1 MPELYDTR
9 APNPPSRA
17 ILVGIKLRNT
27 LMHETE
33 ESLQELQQLTETA
46 GIEVVATTIQP
57 RNVPNPTYFIGEGK
71 VEDELKPLVAEL
83 NADAIIFDEELSPA
97 QNRNLERALE
107 VATIDR
113 TGLILQVFAQRAL
126 TKEARLQVALAQL
139 EYALPRLTRMW
150 THLSRLAT
158 GGGGG
163 RHLRGPG
170 ETQLEMD
177 RRWVRRNIAHVRKAL
192 DAVEKQRHVQ
202 RRNRSEKI
210 KVSLV
215 GYTNAGK
222 STLFNRLTGETVLAE
237 DKLFATLD
245 STTRKLD
252 LPQKQQILLSD
263 TVGFIKKLPH
273 QLVAAFKATLE
284 EVLEADLLL
293 HVIDVSHPEAE
304 AQIAAVNVVLE
315 ELKATDMPMFM
326 VFNKIDRLKSD
337 DEGLHILQCQYP
349 DALPISAQRGDGVPA
364 LIEALSQ
371 RFAERGTDI
380 SLCIPYTEGKALDL
394 LHKHGIVLD
403 TEYATEAVHVK
414 ARLPNRYLK
423 SVSQFLVS
431 SPNFKNERH

>member
-1 MPELYDTR
+1 MQEFYDTR
-9 APNPPSRA
+9 APNPPTRA
-17 ILVGIKLRNT
+17 ILVGIKLRDN

-33 ESLQELQQLTETA
+33 ESLQELRQLAETA
-46 GIEVVATTIQP
+46 GIQVVCETIQS
-57 RNVPNPTYFIGEGK
+57 RNIPNPTYFIGEGK
-71 VEDELKPLVAEL
+71 VEELKPLIEEL
-83 NADAIIFDEELSPA
+83 NADAVIFDEELAPG
-97 QNRNLERALE
+97 QNRNLEKAFD
-107 VATIDR
+107 VTTIDR

-177 RRWVRRNIAHVRKAL
+177 RRWVRRNIGHVRKAL
-192 DAVEKQRHVQ
+192 QAVEKQRNVQ

-222 STLFNRLTGETVLAE
+222 STLFNLLTGEAVLAE

-245 STTRKLD
+245 STTRKVD

-273 QLVAAFKATLE
+273 QLVEAFKATLE
-284 EVLEADLLL
+284 EVAAADFLI
-293 HVIDVSHPEAE
+293 HIVDVSHPEAE
-304 AQIAAVNVVLE
+304 AQIAAVNVVLK
-315 ELKATDMPMFM
+315 ELDATHIPMFM
-326 VFNKIDRLKSD
+326 VFNKIDRLKN
-337 DEGLHILQCQYP
+337 EEELQILRSQYP
-349 DALPISAQRGDGVPA
+349 DALPISAQRGEGVPA
-364 LIEALSQ
+364 LVDALAH
-371 RFAERGTDI
+371 RFGERGAHF
-380 SLCIPYTEGKALDL
+380 SFSIPYTDGKALDL
-394 LHKHGIVLD
+394 LYKHGTVID
-403 TEYATEAVHVK
+403 TEYADEAVHVK
-414 ARLPNRYLK
+414 VRLPSRYLK

-431 SPNFKNERH
+431 S

>member
-9 APNPPSRA
+9 APNSPSRA
-17 ILVGIKLRNT
+17 ILIGVKLRNN
-27 LMHETE
+27 LMHEAE
-33 ESLQELQQLTETA
+33 ESLQELQQLAETA
-46 GIEVVATTIQP
+46 GIEVVYETIQS
-57 RNVPNPTYFIGEGK
+57 RNAPNPTYFIGEGK
-71 VEDELKPLVAEL
+71 VEELKPLVEEL
-83 NADAIIFDEELSPA
+83 DADAIIFDEELSPA
-97 QNRNLERALE
+97 QNRNLEKALD

-177 RRWVRRNIAHVRKAL
+177 RRWVRRNIGHVRKAL
-192 DAVEKQRHVQ
+192 EAVEKQRHTQ

-222 STLFNRLTGETVLAE
+222 STLFNTLTGETVLAE

-245 STTRKLD
+245 STTRKVD

-293 HVIDVSHPEAE
+293 HIVDASHPEAE
-304 AQIAAVNVVLE
+304 AQIAAVNVVLG
-315 ELKATDMPMFM
+315 ELDATDIPMFM

-337 DEGLHILQCQYP
+337 EELHILQCQYP
-349 DALPISAQRGDGVPA
+349 DALPISAQRGDGIPA
-364 LIEALSQ
+364 LIDALAH
-371 RFAERGTDI
+371 RFAEHGTDL
-380 SLCIPYTEGKALDL
+380 SLCIPYIEGKVLDL

-403 TEYATEAVHVK
+403 IKYATEAVYVEV
-414 ARLPNRYLK
+414 RLPNRYLK

-431 SPNFKNERH
+431 S

>member
-17 ILVGIKLRNT
+17 ILIGIKLRDN

-33 ESLQELQQLTETA
+33 ESLQELHQLAETA
-46 GIEVVATTIQP
+46 GIEVVYESIQS
-57 RNVPNPTYFIGEGK
+57 RNMPKPTYFIGEGK
-71 VEDELKPLVAEL
+71 VEELKPLVEEL
-83 NADAIIFDEELSPA
+83 DADAIIFDEELSPA

-126 TKEARLQVALAQL
+126 TREARLQVALAQL

-177 RRWVRRNIAHVRKAL
+177 RRWVRRNIGHVRKAL
-192 DAVEKQRHVQ
+192 ESVEKQRQTQ

-222 STLFNRLTGETVLAE
+222 STLFNALTGETVLAE

-245 STTRKLD
+245 STTRKVD

-284 EVLEADLLL
+284 EVSEADLLL
-293 HVIDVSHPEAE
+293 HVVDVSHPEAE

-315 ELKATDMPMFM
+315 ELDATHIPMFM
-326 VFNKIDRLKSD
+326 VFNKIDRLKSE
-337 DEGLHILQCQYP
+337 EGFQILRSRYP
-349 DALPISAQRGDGVPA
+349 DALPISAQRGDGIADLVDA
-364 LIEALSQ
+364 LAHRFGEHGTNLSL
-371 RFAERGTDI
+371 
-380 SLCIPYTEGKALDL
+380 SIPYIDGQVLDL
-394 LHKHGIVLD
+394 LYKHGTVID
-403 TEYATEAVHVK
+403 TEYTDKAIHVK
-414 ARLPNRYLK
+414 VRLPSRYLK

-431 SPNFKNERH
+431 S

>member
-9 APNPPSRA
+9 SPNPPSRA
-17 ILVGIKLRNT
+17 ILVGVKLRNNQ
-27 LMHETE
+27 MHETE
-33 ESLQELQQLTETA
+33 ESLQELRQLAETA
-46 GIEVVATTIQP
+46 GIEVVCETIQP
-57 RNVPNPTYFIGEGK
+57 RNMPNPTYFIGEGK
-71 VEDELKPLVAEL
+71 VEELKPLTEEL
-83 NADAIIFDEELSPA
+83 EADAIIFDEELSPA
-97 QNRNLERALE
+97 QNRNLEQTLD

-158 GGGGG
+158 GGGGS
-163 RHLRGPG
+163 RRLRGPG

-177 RRWVRRNIAHVRKAL
+177 RRWVRGNIAHVRRAL

-210 KVSLV
+210 RVSLV

-222 STLFNRLTGETVLAE
+222 STLFNALTGETVLAE

-284 EVLEADLLL
+284 EILEADLLL

-315 ELKATDMPMFM
+315 ELDATDIPMFM
-326 VFNKIDRLKSD
+326 VFNKIDSLKSN
-337 DEGLHILQCQYP
+337 EELHLLQCQYP
-349 DALPISAQRGDGVPA
+349 EALPISAQRGDGIPA
-364 LIEALSQ
+364 LIDALAH
-371 RFAERGTDI
+371 RFAERGMNL
-380 SLCIPYTEGKALDL
+380 SLCIPYTEGKVLDL

-403 TEYATEAVHVK
+403 TEYTAEAVHVK

-423 SVSQFLVS
+423 SVEQFLVS
-431 SPNFKNERH
+431 S

>member
-1 MPELYDTR
+1 MQELYDTR

-17 ILVGIKLRNT
+17 ILIGVKLRNN

-33 ESLQELQQLTETA
+33 ESLQELQQLAETA
-46 GIEVVATTIQP
+46 GIEVVCETIQP
-57 RNVPNPTYFIGEGK
+57 RNAPNPTYFIGEGK
-71 VEDELKPLVAEL
+71 VEELKPLVEEL
-83 NADAIIFDEELSPA
+83 EADAIIFDEELSPA
-97 QNRNLERALE
+97 QNRNLEKALE

-177 RRWVRRNIAHVRKAL
+177 RRWVRRNIGQVRKAL
-192 DAVEKQRHVQ
+192 DTVEKQRHTQ
-202 RRNRSEKI
+202 RRNRAEKI

-222 STLFNRLTGETVLAE
+222 STLFNVLTGETVLAE

-245 STTRKLD
+245 STTRKVN
-252 LPQKQQILLSD
+252 LPHKQQILLSD

-293 HVIDVSHPEAE
+293 HIVDVSHPEAE

-315 ELKATDMPMFM
+315 ELNATDIPMFM

-337 DEGLHILQCQYP
+337 NEELHILQCQYP
-349 DALPISAQRGDGVPA
+349 DALPISAQSGDGIPA
-364 LIEALSQ
+364 LIDALAQ
-371 RFAERGTDI
+371 RFAERGTDL
-380 SLCIPYTEGKALDL
+380 SLCIPYTEGKVLDL

-403 TEYATEAVHVK
+403 TEYTAEAIYVEV
-414 ARLPNRYLK
+414 RLPDRYLK

-431 SPNFKNERH
+431 S

>member
-1 MPELYDTR
+1 M
-9 APNPPSRA
+9 AA
-17 ILVGIKLRNT
+17 AVGA
-27 LMHETE
+27 
-33 ESLQELQQLTETA
+33 S
-46 GIEVVATTIQP
+46 G
-57 RNVPNPTYFIGEGK
+57 
-71 VEDELKPLVAEL
+71 
-83 NADAIIFDEELSPA
+83 
-97 QNRNLERALE
+97 
-107 VATIDR
+107 
-113 TGLILQVFAQRAL
+113 
-126 TKEARLQVALAQL
+126 
-139 EYALPRLTRMW
+139 
-150 THLSRLAT
+150 
-158 GGGGG
+158 
-163 RHLRGPG
+163 GPG

-192 DAVEKQRHVQ
+192 DSVEKQRRTQ
-202 RRNRSEKI
+202 RRHRSEKI

-293 HVIDVSHPEAE
+293 HVVDVSHPEAE

-315 ELKATDMPMFM
+315 ELEATDIPMLM
-326 VFNKIDRLKSD
+326 VFNKIDNLKTDS
-337 DEGLHILQCQYP
+337 EELHILQCQYP

-364 LIEALSQ
+364 LVEALAQ

-380 SLCIPYTEGKALDL
+380 SLSIPYTEGKLLDL

-403 TEYATEAVHVK
+403 TEYAAEAVHVK

-431 SPNFKNERH
+431 S

>member
-17 ILVGIKLRNT
+17 ILVGVKLRDN

-33 ESLQELQQLTETA
+33 ESLQELRQLAETA
-46 GIEVVATTIQP
+46 GIEVVCETIQP
-57 RNVPNPTYFIGEGK
+57 RNMPNPTYFIGEGK
-71 VEDELKPLVAEL
+71 VEELKPLVEEL

-97 QNRNLERALE
+97 QTRNLEQTFDIA
-107 VATIDR
+107 AIDR

-177 RRWVRRNIAHVRKAL
+177 RRWVRRNIGQVRKAL
-192 DAVEKQRHVQ
+192 QAVEKQRTVQ
-202 RRNRSEKI
+202 RRNRSEKV

-222 STLFNRLTGETVLAE
+222 STLFNLLTGESVLAE

-245 STTRKLD
+245 STTRRVE

-284 EVLEADLLL
+284 EVVEADLLL

-304 AQIAAVNVVLE
+304 AQIAAVNEVLDD
-315 ELKATDMPMFM
+315 LDATDIPMLM
-326 VFNKIDRLKSD
+326 IFNKIDNLQTED
-337 DEGLHILQCQYP
+337 GLQVLRSQYP
-349 DALPISAQRGDGVPA
+349 DAHLISAQRGDGIET
-364 LIEALSQ
+364 LMEALSNL
-371 RFAERGTDI
+371 FVELGPDL
-380 SLCIPYTEGKALDL
+380 SLIIPYTDGKALDL
-394 LHKHGIVLD
+394 LYKHGTVLNA
-403 TEYATEAVHVK
+403 EYAADAIHVK
-414 ARLPNRYLK
+414 ARMPNRYLK
-423 SVSQFLVS
+423 SVSEFLVS
-431 SPNFKNERH
+431 S

>member
-17 ILVGIKLRNT
+17 ILVGVKLRDN

-33 ESLQELQQLTETA
+33 ESLQELRQLAETA
-46 GIEVVATTIQP
+46 GIEVVCETIQP
-57 RNVPNPTYFIGEGK
+57 RNMPNPTYFIGEGK
-71 VEDELKPLVAEL
+71 VEELKPLVEEL

-97 QNRNLERALE
+97 QTRNLEQAFDI
-107 VATIDR
+107 AAIDR
-113 TGLILQVFAQRAL
+113 TGLILHVFAQRAL
-126 TKEARLQVALAQL
+126 TKEARLQVSLAQL

-163 RHLRGPG
+163 GPIRGPG

-177 RRWVRRNIAHVRKAL
+177 RRWVRRNIGRVRKAL
-192 DAVEKQRHVQ
+192 QAVEKQRTVQ
-202 RRNRSEKI
+202 RRNRSEKV

-222 STLFNRLTGETVLAE
+222 STLFNLLTGESVLAE

-245 STTRKLD
+245 STTRRVD

-284 EVLEADLLL
+284 EVVEADLLL

-304 AQIAAVNVVLE
+304 AQIAAVNEVLDD
-315 ELKATDMPMFM
+315 LDATDIPMLM
-326 VFNKIDRLKSD
+326 IFNKIDNLQTED
-337 DEGLHILQCQYP
+337 GLQVLRSQYP
-349 DALPISAQRGDGVPA
+349 DAHLISAQRGDGIET
-364 LIEALSQ
+364 LMEALSNL
-371 RFAERGTDI
+371 FVELGPDL
-380 SLCIPYTEGKALDL
+380 SLIIPYTDGKALDL
-394 LHKHGIVLD
+394 LYKHGTVLNA
-403 TEYATEAVHVK
+403 EYAADAIHVK
-414 ARLPNRYLK
+414 ARMPNRYLK
-423 SVSQFLVS
+423 SVSEFLVS
-431 SPNFKNERH
+431 S

>member
-1 MPELYDTR
+1 MSELYDTR

-17 ILVGIKLRNT
+17 ILVGVKLRNT
-27 LMHETE
+27 PMHETE

-46 GIEVVATTIQP
+46 GIEVVCETIQS
-57 RNVPNPTYFIGEGK
+57 RNMPNPTYFVGEGK
-71 VEDELKPLVAEL
+71 IEELKPLIEEL

-97 QNRNLERALE
+97 QTRNLENTLDI
-107 VATIDR
+107 ATIDR
-113 TGLILQVFAQRAL
+113 TGLILHVFAQRAL

-177 RRWVRRNIAHVRKAL
+177 KRWVRRNIGQVRKAL
-192 DAVEKQRHVQ
+192 QAVEKQRTVQ
-202 RRNRSEKI
+202 RRNRSEKV

-222 STLFNRLTGETVLAE
+222 STLFNRLTGESVLVE

-245 STTRKLD
+245 STTRKVN

-284 EVLEADLLL
+284 EVTEADLLL
-293 HVIDVSHPEAE
+293 HVVDVSHPEAE
-304 AQIAAVNVVLE
+304 AQIAAVDVVLG
-315 ELKATDMPMFM
+315 ELDATDIPMFM

-337 DEGLHILQCQYP
+337 EELHILQCQYP
-349 DALPISAQRGDGVPA
+349 DALPISAQRGDGIPA
-364 LIEALSQ
+364 LIDALAH
-371 RFAERGTDI
+371 RFAEHGTDL
-380 SLCIPYTEGKALDL
+380 SLCIPYIEGKVLDL

-403 TEYATEAVHVK
+403 IKYATEAVYVEV
-414 ARLPNRYLK
+414 RLPNRYLK

-431 SPNFKNERH
+431 S

>member
-9 APNPPSRA
+9 SPNPPSRA
-17 ILVGIKLRNT
+17 ILVGIKLRNAS
-27 LMHETE
+27 MHDTE
-33 ESLQELQQLTETA
+33 ESLQELRQLAETA
-46 GIEVVATTIQP
+46 GIEVVCETIQS
-57 RNVPNPTYFIGEGK
+57 RNTPNPTYFIGEGK
-71 VEDELKPLVAEL
+71 VEELKPLIEEL
-83 NADAIIFDEELSPA
+83 DADAIIFDEELSPA
-97 QNRNLERALE
+97 QTRNLEQAFDI
-107 VATIDR
+107 AAIDR

-177 RRWVRRNIAHVRKAL
+177 RRWVRRNIGQVRKAL
-192 DAVEKQRHVQ
+192 QAVEKQRTVQ
-202 RRNRSEKI
+202 RRNRSEKV

-222 STLFNRLTGETVLAE
+222 STLFNRLTGEHVLVE

-245 STTRKLD
+245 STTRKVN

-284 EVLEADLLL
+284 EVAEADLLL
-293 HVIDVSHPEAE
+293 HVVDVSHAEAE
-304 AQIAAVNVVLE
+304 AQIAAVNEVLD
-315 ELKATDMPMFM
+315 ELDATDIPTLMIM
-326 VFNKIDRLKSD
+326 NKIDQVKTED
-337 DEGLHILQCQYP
+337 DLHLLRCQYA
-349 DALPISAQRGDGVPA
+349 DAFLISAQRGDG
-364 LIEALSQ
+364 IETLMDTLAK
-371 RFAERGTDI
+371 RFAEVGT
-380 SLCIPYTEGKALDL
+380 SLSFSIPYTEGKTLDL
-394 LHKHGIVLD
+394 LYKHGTVLN
-403 TEYATEAVHVK
+403 TEYTDEAIHVK
-414 ARLPNRYLK
+414 ARLPDRYLK
-423 SVSQFLVS
+423 SVSEFLVAS
-431 SPNFKNERH
+431 

>member
-9 APNPPSRA
+9 APNAPSRA
-17 ILVGIKLRNT
+17 ILIGVKLRNN
-27 LMHETE
+27 LMHEAE
-33 ESLQELQQLTETA
+33 ESLQELQQLAETA
-46 GIEVVATTIQP
+46 GIEVVYETIQS
-57 RNVPNPTYFIGEGK
+57 RNAPNPTYFIGEGK
-71 VEDELKPLVAEL
+71 VEELKPLVEEL
-83 NADAIIFDEELSPA
+83 DADAIIFDEELSPA
-97 QNRNLERALE
+97 QNRNLEKALD

-126 TKEARLQVALAQL
+126 TREARLQVALAQL

-177 RRWVRRNIAHVRKAL
+177 RRWVRRNIGHVRKAL
-192 DAVEKQRHVQ
+192 ESVEKQRQTQ

-222 STLFNRLTGETVLAE
+222 STLFNALTGETVLAE

-245 STTRKLD
+245 STTRKVN

-293 HVIDVSHPEAE
+293 HIVDASHPEAE
-304 AQIAAVNVVLE
+304 AQIAAVNVVLG
-315 ELKATDMPMFM
+315 ELDATDIPMFM

-337 DEGLHILQCQYP
+337 EELHILQCQYP
-349 DALPISAQRGDGVPA
+349 DALPISAQRGDGIPA
-364 LIEALSQ
+364 LIDALAH
-371 RFAERGTDI
+371 RFAEHGTDL
-380 SLCIPYTEGKALDL
+380 SLCIPYIEGKVLDL

-403 TEYATEAVHVK
+403 TEYAAEAVHVK

-431 SPNFKNERH
+431 S

>member
-17 ILVGIKLRNT
+17 ILVGVKLRNN

-33 ESLQELQQLTETA
+33 ESLQELQQLAETA
-46 GIEVVATTIQP
+46 GIEVVAVTIQP
-57 RNVPNPTYFIGEGK
+57 RNAPNPTYFIGEGK
-71 VEDELKPLVAEL
+71 VEEELKPLIEEL

-97 QNRNLERALE
+97 QNRNLEKALD

-202 RRNRSEKI
+202 RRRRSEKV

-222 STLFNRLTGETVLAE
+222 STLFNVLTGETVLAE

-304 AQIAAVNVVLE
+304 AQIAAVNVVLG
-315 ELKATDMPMFM
+315 ELEATDIPMFM
-326 VFNKIDRLKSD
+326 VFNKIDRLESD
-337 DEGLHILQCQYP
+337 EELHILQCQYP
-349 DALPISAQRGDGVPA
+349 EALPISAQRGDGVPA
-364 LIEALSQ
+364 LIDALAQ
-371 RFAERGTDI
+371 RFAERGMNL
-380 SLCIPYTEGKALDL
+380 SLCIPYTDGKVLDL
-394 LHKHGIVLD
+394 LHKHGIVLN
-403 TEYATEAVHVK
+403 TEYEAEAVHVK

-423 SVSQFLVS
+423 SVEQFLVS
-431 SPNFKNERH
+431 S

>member
-17 ILVGIKLRNT
+17 ILVGVKLQNT
-27 LMHETE
+27 SIHETE
-33 ESLQELQQLTETA
+33 ESLQELRQLSETA
-46 GIEVVATTIQP
+46 GIEVVCETIQP
-57 RNVPNPTYFIGEGK
+57 RNKPNPTYFVGEGK
-71 VEDELKPLVAEL
+71 VEELKPLIEEL

-97 QNRNLERALE
+97 QTRNLEQAFDI
-107 VATIDR
+107 AAIDR

-177 RRWVRRNIAHVRKAL
+177 RRWVRRNIGQVRKAL
-192 DAVEKQRHVQ
+192 QAVEKQRTVQ
-202 RRNRSEKI
+202 RRNRSEKV

-222 STLFNRLTGETVLAE
+222 STLFNRLTGEKVLVE

-245 STTRKLD
+245 STTRKVN
-252 LPQKQQILLSD
+252 LPQKQQMLLSD

-284 EVLEADLLL
+284 EVAEADLLL
-293 HVIDVSHPEAE
+293 HVVDVSHPEAE
-304 AQIAAVNVVLE
+304 AQIAAVNEVLE
-315 ELKATDMPMFM
+315 ELDATDIPTFM
-326 VFNKIDRLKSD
+326 VLNKIDQIKTED
-337 DEGLHILQCQYP
+337 DLHLLRCQYT
-349 DALPISAQRGDGVPA
+349 DAFLISAQRGDGVQA
-364 LIEALSQ
+364 LMDTLAK
-371 RFAERGTDI
+371 RFAELGTTL
-380 SLCIPYTEGKALDL
+380 SFSIPYIEGKTLDL
-394 LHKHGIVLD
+394 LYKHGTVLN
-403 TEYATEAVHVK
+403 TEYADEAIHVK

-423 SVSQFLVS
+423 SVSEFLVS
-431 SPNFKNERH
+431 SEG

>member
-1 MPELYDTR
+1 MQELYDTR

-17 ILVGIKLRNT
+17 IVVGVNLRNT

-33 ESLQELQQLTETA
+33 ESLQELQQLAETA
-46 GIEVVATTIQP
+46 GIEVVYETVQP
-57 RNVPNPTYFIGEGK
+57 RNTPNPTYFIGEGK
-71 VEDELKPLVAEL
+71 VEELKPLVEEFE
-83 NADAIIFDEELSPA
+83 ADAVIFDEELSPA
-97 QNRNLERALE
+97 QNRNLEKVLD

-177 RRWVRRNIAHVRKAL
+177 RRWVRRNIGQVRKAL
-192 DAVEKQRHVQ
+192 ETVEKQRHIQ
-202 RRNRSEKI
+202 RRRRSEKVKI
-210 KVSLV
+210 SLV

-222 STLFNRLTGETVLAE
+222 STLFNRLAGETVLAE

-245 STTRKLD
+245 STTRRVD
-252 LPQKQQILLSD
+252 LPLKQQVLLSD

-284 EVLEADLLL
+284 EVAEADLLL

-315 ELKATDMPMFM
+315 ELEATDIPMLM
-326 VFNKIDRLKSD
+326 VFNKIDRLKED
-337 DEGLHILQCQYP
+337 DELLHILRSQYP
-349 DALPISAQRGDGVPA
+349 DAVALSAQRGEGVPELVETLA
-364 LIEALSQ
+364 Q
-371 RFAERGTDI
+371 RFAERGRSL
-380 SLCIPYTEGKALDL
+380 SLCIPYTEAKTLDI
-394 LHKHGIVLD
+394 LHKHGTVID
-403 TEYATEAVHVK
+403 TEYADEAMHVT
-414 ARLPNRYLK
+414 ARLPERYIK

-431 SPNFKNERH
+431 H

>member
-9 APNPPSRA
+9 APNSPSRA
-17 ILVGIKLRNT
+17 ILIGVKLRNN
-27 LMHETE
+27 LMHEAE
-33 ESLQELQQLTETA
+33 ESLQELQQLAETA
-46 GIEVVATTIQP
+46 GIEVVYETIQS
-57 RNVPNPTYFIGEGK
+57 RNAPNPTYFIGEGK
-71 VEDELKPLVAEL
+71 VEELKPLVEEL
-83 NADAIIFDEELSPA
+83 DADAIIFDEELSPA
-97 QNRNLERALE
+97 QNRNLEKALD

-177 RRWVRRNIAHVRKAL
+177 RRWVRRNIGHVRKSL
-192 DAVEKQRHVQ
+192 EAVEKQRHTQ

-215 GYTNAGK
+215 GYTNTGK
-222 STLFNRLTGETVLAE
+222 STLFNALTGETVLAE

-245 STTRKLD
+245 STTRKVN

-293 HVIDVSHPEAE
+293 HIVDASHPEAE
-304 AQIAAVNVVLE
+304 AQIAAVNVVLG
-315 ELKATDMPMFM
+315 ELDATDIPMFM

-337 DEGLHILQCQYP
+337 EELHILQCQYP
-349 DALPISAQRGDGVPA
+349 DALPISAQRGDGIPA
-364 LIEALSQ
+364 LIDALAH
-371 RFAERGTDI
+371 RFAESGTDL
-380 SLCIPYTEGKALDL
+380 SLCIPYTEGKVLDL
-394 LHKHGIVLD
+394 LHKHGIVLN
-403 TEYATEAVHVK
+403 TEYTAEAAHVEV
-414 ARLPNRYLK
+414 RLPNRYLK

-431 SPNFKNERH
+431 S

>member
-1 MPELYDTR
+1 MQELYDTR

-17 ILVGIKLRNT
+17 ILIGVKLRNN

-33 ESLQELQQLTETA
+33 ESLQELQQLAETA
-46 GIEVVATTIQP
+46 GIEVVCETIQP
-57 RNVPNPTYFIGEGK
+57 RNAPNPTYFIGEGK
-71 VEDELKPLVAEL
+71 VEELKPLVEEL
-83 NADAIIFDEELSPA
+83 EADAIIFDEELSPA
-97 QNRNLERALE
+97 QNRNLEKALE

-177 RRWVRRNIAHVRKAL
+177 RRWVRRNIGQVRKAL
-192 DAVEKQRHVQ
+192 DTVEKQRHTQ
-202 RRNRSEKI
+202 RRNRAEKI

-222 STLFNRLTGETVLAE
+222 STLFNVLTGETVLAE

-245 STTRKLD
+245 STTRKVN
-252 LPQKQQILLSD
+252 LPHKQQILLSD

-293 HVIDVSHPEAE
+293 HIVDVSHPEAE

-315 ELKATDMPMFM
+315 ELNATDIPMFM

-337 DEGLHILQCQYP
+337 NEELHILQCQYP
-349 DALPISAQRGDGVPA
+349 DALPISAQSGDGVPA
-364 LIEALSQ
+364 LIDALAQ
-371 RFAERGTDI
+371 RFAERGTDL
-380 SLCIPYTEGKALDL
+380 SLCIPYTEGKVLDL

-403 TEYATEAVHVK
+403 TEYTAEAIYVEV
-414 ARLPNRYLK
+414 RLPDRYLK

-431 SPNFKNERH
+431 S

>member
-1 MPELYDTR
+1 MQELYDTR

-33 ESLQELQQLTETA
+33 ESLQELQQLAETA
-46 GIEVVATTIQP
+46 GIEVVAVTIQP
-57 RNVPNPTYFIGEGK
+57 RNAPNPTYFIGEGK
-71 VEDELKPLVAEL
+71 VEEELKPLIEEL

-192 DAVEKQRHVQ
+192 DAVEKQRHIQ

-293 HVIDVSHPEAE
+293 HVVDVSHPEAE

-315 ELKATDMPMFM
+315 ELDATDMPMFM
-326 VFNKIDRLKSD
+326 VFNKVDRLKSD
-337 DEGLHILQCQYP
+337 DEELHILQCQYP

-364 LIEALSQ
+364 LIDALAQ

-380 SLCIPYTEGKALDL
+380 SLCIPYTEGKTLDL
-394 LHKHGIVLD
+394 LHKYGIVLD
-403 TEYATEAVHVK
+403 TEYTAEAVHVK

-431 SPNFKNERH
+431 S